1 MKTTNIEFNVNEFLM
16 KKLWEI
22 IDKQKF
28 EKYCTTI
35 VIIYVSVPTTFMSF
49 VLSDMFWDI
58 IVAKI

>member
-1 MKTTNIEFNVNEFLM
+1 MTNIEFNVKEFLM
-16 KKLWEI
+16 KKLWKI

-35 VIIYVSVPTTFMSF
+35 VIIYESVPTTFMSF